1 MSAAPWDRIVSVE
14 EIDESLVSAFSC
26 GNEAMDNWFL
36 GKALNWCYLGF
47 CQVYI
52 ALDDEG
58 IAGFFSLSPTQIEPR
73 SLTNS
78 MRAGKNALAHPGLL
92 LGRIAVRTDLQGSP
106 LHVGTLLLEHA
117 ICRAFEIS
125 KTVGGRFIVL
135 DAKDDGLCAWYA
147 RHGFRSLRDS
157 RLRMVLPMKDA
168 RALISEL
175 GEGHFVF

>member
-1 MSAAPWDRIVSVE
+1 MGAVPWNRIVPVE

-26 GNEAMDNWFL
+26 GDEAMDNWFL

-58 IAGFFSLSPTQIEPR
+58 VAGFFSLSPTQIEPK

-78 MRAGKNALAHPGLL
+78 IRAGKNALAHPGLL
-92 LGRIAVRTDLQGSP
+92 LGRIAVRTDLQGSS
-106 LHVGTLLLEHA
+106 LRVGTTLLEHA
-117 ICRAFEIS
+117 ICRACEIS

-135 DAKDDGLCAWYA
+135 DAKNEDLFVWYA

-157 RLRMVLPMKDA
+157 KLRMILPMKDA
-168 RALISEL
+168 RAIVSEL
-175 GEGHFVF
+175 GEEHFVF